1 MEMDIRD
8 FAIWT
13 REARVRSLIRRSE
26 SYAAAL
32 LPHREAERINEEI
45 KKLETQ
51 FYEADHEEEIEAAER
66 DMREHLA
73 KLKSRGRK

>member
-1 MEMDIRD
+1 MDVRE
-8 FAIWT
+8 FALLIK
-13 REARVRSLIRRSE
+13 EAKFRALVKRSE

-32 LPHREAERINEEI
+32 LPHREADKVNAEI
-45 KKLETQ
+45 KRLELQ

-73 KLKSRGRK
+73 KLKKQGRK